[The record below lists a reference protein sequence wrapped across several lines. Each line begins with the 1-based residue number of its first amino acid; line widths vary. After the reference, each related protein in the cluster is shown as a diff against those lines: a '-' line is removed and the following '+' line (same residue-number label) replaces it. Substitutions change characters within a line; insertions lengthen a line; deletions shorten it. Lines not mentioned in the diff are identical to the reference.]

1 MPTEIDDDSLAELEE
16 LLHEDPELGLR
27 VIAAMPPPLRD
38 SPALLYLRAQGHV
51 ARGDWQEVVET
62 LCRAV
67 ELADDDAD
75 AHHLLG
81 TAYFELDD
89 HDRGRAHY
97 LRTWELDAANDDA
110 ANDDAASDDADLD
123 EPLADRIADEAR
135 RILDS
140 LPQEY
145 RERLGNVLV
154 VLEPRPSRAL
164 VEEGFDPRAYGL
176 FEGLDHAAHLNHA
189 LSTQITRI
197 VLFST
202 NLHADFPDPEDL
214 MEEVRVTVLHEVGHY
229 FGLDEDD
236 MVRLGLE

>member
-1 MPTEIDDDSLAELEE
+1 MATDIDDDSLAELEE
-16 LLHEDPELGLR
+16 LLHEDPELALR
-27 VIAAMPPPLRD
+27 VIAAMPPPLRET
-38 SPALLYLRAQGHV
+38 PPVLYLRAQGH
-51 ARGDWQEVVET
+51 AACGAWEDVVET
-62 LCRAV
+62 LRRAV
-67 ELADDDAD
+67 EVDDEDAD

-81 TAYFELDD
+81 SAYLELDD

-97 LRTWELDAANDDA
+97 LRTWELDGAADE
-110 ANDDAASDDADLD
+110 ADVD
-123 EPLADRIADEAR
+123 GPLADRIADEAR
-135 RILDS
+135 RVLDS

-145 RERLGNVLV
+145 QERLGNVLV

-176 FEGLDHAAHLNHA
+176 FEGLDHVAHLNHA
-189 LSTQITRI
+189 QSTQITRI

-202 NLHADFPDPEDL
+202 NLCADFPEPEDL